1 MPVPARVVAVAPA
14 RTPPTLFQSAEAR
27 VFWPLAAEAV
37 GLSPAVAAA
46 APRAG
51 QGPPQPAVRAMGSAI
66 RAVLESERCLVSAP
80 MGPTWVE
87 VPRWV
92 AATED

>member
-1 MPVPARVVAVAPA
+1 VPVPARVVAVAPA
-14 RTPPTLFQSAEAR
+14 RAPPTLFQSAEAR
-27 VFWPLAAEAV
+27 VFWPLTEEAV
-37 GLSPAVAAA
+37 GLSAA

-51 QGPPQPAVRAMGSAI
+51 QGPPQPAVRVMGSAI

-80 MGPTWVE
+80 MRPTWVE

>member
-1 MPVPARVVAVAPA
+1 MPVVAPA
-14 RTPPTLFQSAEAR
+14 RARLTLFQSAEAK
-27 VFWPLAAEAV
+27 VFWPLAEEAV

-66 RAVLESERCLVSAP
+66 WAVLESERCLVSAP
-80 MGPTWVE
+80 VGPTWVE
-87 VPRWV
+87 APSRV

>member
-1 MPVPARVVAVAPA
+1 VPVPARVVAVAPA
-14 RTPPTLFQSAEAR
+14 RAPPTLFQSAEAR
-27 VFWPLAAEAV
+27 VFWPPAAEAV
-37 GLSPAVAAA
+37 GLS
-46 APRAG
+46 
-51 QGPPQPAVRAMGSAI
+51 PAVRAMGSAI

>member
-1 MPVPARVVAVAPA
+1 VPVPARVVAVAPA
-14 RTPPTLFQSAEAR
+14 RAPPTLFQSTEAR

-37 GLSPAVAAA
+37 A

-51 QGPPQPAVRAMGSAI
+51 QGSPQPVVRAMGSVI

-80 MGPTWVE
+80 MGPKWVE

>member
-1 MPVPARVVAVAPA
+1 VLGLAPAVAVALLL
-14 RTPPTLFQSAEAR
+14 LFQSAEAR

-80 MGPTWVE
+80 MGPKWVE